1 VPNFKEANSRGDQK
15 NRRTQ
20 GGKIMDESLSSAAI
34 ALLQIAEPFR
44 FLMLVLGV
52 LLGLVV
58 GVVPGLG
65 GLVGLTLLLP
75 FTFHLDPYTALAVL
89 IGMHAVVATSDSIP
103 AVLFGV
109 PGTVG
114 SAATIVDGY
123 PMSRRGE
130 AGRALGAAF
139 TASMLGGL
147 IGVTMLAI
155 AIPVLRPLMLSI
167 ASPEMF
173 AFCIF
178 GISLAASLSG
188 KHVMRGLAAAA
199 IGLVLAM
206 VGEDYQS
213 GTMRWTFDTI
223 YLWSGIP
230 LVPLALGLFAI
241 PEIADLVVK
250 KTSIAGDGTANRQ
263 TKGQFIGA
271 KDVLRNPVVLFRSSG
286 IGAVLG
292 ALPGLGS
299 AVIDWIAYGATAR
312 SRVKN
317 ARFGDGDVRGVIAS
331 EAANN
336 AKEGGALVP
345 TIAFGVPGSAA
356 MAILLGAFL
365 VHGIVPGPDMLSKD
379 LDVTYTLIFSVAVAN
394 LLGAGLCFL
403 FAPSFARVALVPIG
417 ILAPI
422 VIAIIFLGAFQGG
435 EHWGDLVVLLGAGV
449 VGYMMRLLSWPR
461 PPLLLGFV
469 LGALIERYLATSVQI
484 YGASFLMRPAV
495 IVILAMT
502 AWGILSP
509 IMRKM
514 LARRKVEGDA
524 TRMRFAPS
532 LARFDA
538 DVGFGVAVIA
548 FFAAI
553 FISTV
558 DWPTAAQLV
567 PQVVAITGLG
577 VVLIYIAQRLFFVR
591 VEAADAGEA
600 DASVNARTSLEMDL
614 KVKHQDLDDV
624 EVRRRSI
631 GYFAWLGGY
640 SGLAVLIGPLLAILI
655 WVGAYMRLHFGLSW
669 KLVLPCAAILFGVAY
684 ALFEI
689 VLNANFPQPLLP
701 LL

>member
-1 VPNFKEANSRGDQK
+1 
-15 NRRTQ
+15 
-20 GGKIMDESLSSAAI
+20 MDESLSSAAI

-345 TIAFGVPGSAA
+345 TLIFGIPGSGGTAV
-356 MAILLGAFL
+356 LLGGL
-365 VHGIVPGPDMLSKD
+365 VLIGIQPGPRM
-379 LDVTYTLIFSVAVAN
+379 VTQDIDTVYLIIWSLALAN
-394 LLGAGLCFL
+394 VIGAMVCIGITPLV
-403 FAPSFARVALVPIG
+403 SRVTEINYA
-417 ILAPI
+417 ILAPAM
-422 VIAIIFLGAFQGG
+422 IAIVMFGAFQATRN
-435 EHWGDLVVLLGAGV
+435 WGDLIAVVLIGV
-449 VGYMMRLLSWPR
+449 TAFVFKRMHWPR
-461 PPLLLGFV
+461 PPLLIGFV
-469 LGALIERYLATSVQI
+469 LAGGAEVYLYQSVQL
-484 YGASFLMRPAV
+484 YGMEWLGRPIVLILIALTAV
-495 IVILAMT
+495 SVFFGARSKVST
-502 AWGILSP
+502 ETGVDSGDG
-509 IMRKM
+509 
-514 LARRKVEGDA
+514 LARRPGRVAQTALTVAVAAVGAAAIADA
-524 TRMRFAPS
+524 WNIPWISRLFP
-532 LARFDA
+532 FV
-538 DVGFGVAVIA
+538 VGSAVIA
-548 FFAAI
+548 FAALSLLPEWRVPALSSPGQPVFEPRNVRHFGWIVGLLGLTAAI
-553 FISTV
+553 GFLPSVFLFST
-558 DWPTAAQLV
+558 A
-567 PQVVAITGLG
+567 
-577 VVLIYIAQRLFFVR
+577 F
-591 VEAADAGEA
+591 
-600 DASVNARTSLEMDL
+600 
-614 KVKHQDLDDV
+614 
-624 EVRRRSI
+624 
-631 GYFAWLGGY
+631 
-640 SGLAVLIGPLLAILI
+640 LLAEARI
-655 WVGAYMRLHFGLSW
+655 RP
-669 KLVLPCAAILFGVAY
+669 LPAMAMAAAIIGVLWTLGY
-684 ALFEI
+684 ALTI
-689 VLNANFPQPLLP
+689 RFPAGLVNLGF
-701 LL
+701 